1 MHDASPSGDTHG
13 ASAQIAAALHRDG
26 ICVCDEFLAD
36 AGLAAIAACAHAR
49 YLRGEF
55 AAARIGARSGLER
68 VPQRCAEIRGD
79 SICWLGQ
86 PEFPAEVRLLAMLE
100 SLRLA
105 INRES
110 MLGLFDL
117 ELHYARY
124 PCGAHYDRHVDQP
137 RAAADRQVSLAIYL
151 NADWRP
157 AQGGALRL
165 FDADGGHRDVA
176 PLGGRLVSF
185 LTPGREHAVL
195 PAVRVRWSLS
205 GWFRRRA
212 A

>member
-1 MHDASPSGDTHG
+1 
-13 ASAQIAAALHRDG
+13 
-26 ICVCDEFLAD
+26 
-36 AGLAAIAACAHAR
+36 
-49 YLRGEF
+49 
-55 AAARIGARSGLER
+55 
-68 VPQRCAEIRGD
+68 
-79 SICWLGQ
+79 LGQ

-151 NADWRP
+151 NADWQP